1 MLHKTRALRA
11 VFLSIS
17 LAVGMAF
24 AVPALAD
31 DASVVDFH
39 DDTEFNLYLSLS
51 STTASTSGQQKGETS
66 PVMIYPTRCTVDV
79 CKIRADASVNRDG
92 AWATNSS
99 ITVNGYGLIYG
110 SDVASRLLL
119 KTNIHE
125 YGYSYARLTATR
137 ISYSGVIGG
146 VWSPD
151 GNSQSGDTI
160 INVGYR

>member
-1 MLHKTRALRA
+1 MLLKTRPLHIM
-11 VFLSIS
+11 FLS
-17 LAVGMAF
+17 LALVAGMAF
-24 AVPALAD
+24 AAPALAD
-31 DASVVDFH
+31 DASAIDFH
-39 DDTEFNLYLSLS
+39 EDTEFNLYLNLS
-51 STTASTSGQQKGETS
+51 STTASTSGQQKGETT

-99 ITVNGYGLIYG
+99 ITVNGYGLIYD
-110 SDVASRLLL
+110 SDVESRLLL

-137 ISYSGVIGG
+137 ISCSGVVGG

-151 GNSQSGDTI
+151 SNSQPGDTI